1 MGEFMRRIVSAI
13 LAAWLLAAP
22 VMAQPSESVLN
33 VGGDRFAAGKTVDF
47 NAIEGIDDLFLA
59 GEVVRVSSAPGGS
72 AHLVGRRLRIGAP
85 VPDALYAAGFDVELD
100 APVQGDVT
108 LFGYTVEIRGAV
120 GGDLRAGGSDLT
132 LAAPVSG
139 YALLTGEHVQISAAI
154 SGDAVVTARRVEF
167 RDGARV
173 DGALTLYVPD
183 PDDVTVPE
191 TVATADRVT
200 VQRIEDFEHGGL
212 PGLGDP
218 RPSIWT
224 VLGSF
229 VGGVIVVGLAAA
241 LALALAPDR
250 VRAWRKLALAR
261 PGRALLSGF
270 VLTSALAGSGLVLAL
285 TLVGILLIPPILLIT
300 GLILFAGYV
309 LGVYVLGAG
318 VWQGFGKTIPDSFPG
333 RFGIAALGA
342 VLTGIAAL
350 VPILGWLFV
359 MGLTLLGVGVLG
371 ASVLPRQPLL
381 NRADAL

>member
-1 MGEFMRRIVSAI
+1 MGKIMRRIVTAI
-13 LAAWLLAAP
+13 MAAWLLAGPTA
-22 VMAQPSESVLN
+22 AQPSESVLN
-33 VGGDRFAAGKTVDF
+33 IGGDRFAAGQTVDF
-47 NAIEGIDDLFLA
+47 TGIEGVDDVFLA
-59 GEVVRVSSAPGGS
+59 GETVRVSSAPGGS
-72 AHLVGRRLRIGAP
+72 AHLAGRRLRIEAP

-100 APVQGDVT
+100 APVQGDAT
-108 LFGYTVEIRGAV
+108 LFGYSVEIRGAV
-120 GGDLRAGGSDLT
+120 GGDLRAGGSELALT
-132 LAAPVSG
+132 EPVSG
-139 YALLTGEHVQISAAI
+139 YALLTGEHVQISAVVT
-154 SGDAVVTARRVEF
+154 GDAVIAARRVEF
-167 RDGARV
+167 RNGARV

-183 PDDVTVPE
+183 PDEMTVPE
-191 TVATADRVT
+191 SVAAADRVT
-200 VQRIEDFEHGGL
+200 VRRIEEYERGGL

-270 VLTSALAGSGLVLAL
+270 LLTSALAGSGLVLAL

-350 VPILGWLFV
+350 IPVLGWLFV

-371 ASVLPRQPLL
+371 ASILPRQPLL
-381 NRADAL
+381 NRADTL